1 MIEIEHFERLTALF
15 GHWPSFHDAALTAL
29 RLDATGVDGPSL
41 EADLDVFETL
51 PEVDERGYFRLSQR
65 ARTTLR
71 FGRVARL
78 ELGNFADQNAL
89 FDLELA
95 PAEPGEHDPY
105 WGPEYGTRR
114 FRVRWPS
121 GVGCEAAFLCDSVAV
136 VAAEAVALA
145 P

>member
-1 MIEIEHFERLTALF
+1 MIEIAHVERLTALF
-15 GHWPSFHDAALTAL
+15 GHWPSFHDATLTAV
-29 RLDATGVDGPSL
+29 RLDATGGDAPSL

-51 PEVDERGYFRLSQR
+51 PEVDERGYFRIRQR

-95 PAEPGEHDPY
+95 PAGPDEYDEY
-105 WGPEYGTRR
+105 WGKESGRRR

-136 VAAEAVALA
+136 VAAEAVAPA